1 MSGPPRA
8 RHTPVHD
15 TSAVVPAEELA
26 LLERELIWLDTR
38 RVQLLRRRSW
48 LKAALRAQSA
58 GGWQPP
64 HGGQPPQGAP
74 GGWAHAPAAHPAP
87 AVPSGSASGGPGAQ
101 HVLLILGGLLLAV
114 AAIAFT
120 LFSWGELG
128 IAGRSVV
135 LAGVTAGA
143 LGAPVLLLRRGLG
156 ATAESVGAVALLLTV
171 LDAYALHAAVL
182 PEADGAGYA
191 AFASGVLAAGWT
203 AYGVGV
209 GRLRLP
215 LPAAVVAGQFPLVL
229 GAWAAGGS
237 ALVIGWALL
246 VTAAGSVVVAAR
258 VPVLAVRATAWSGA
272 GVTWAGGL
280 LIGLGESVSASGPLD
295 AAAPGVLLLGA
306 VAVALRAVWRAPQEM
321 AVTGGVVAGL
331 AAVAGVGGVL
341 RTEVPWSW
349 AVVVYLVC
357 GAALAPVARIAVVP
371 RPVRGGVL
379 GAAAGVTGVAVLAVL
394 PSAAAT
400 LLGPAAVLTGLWA
413 GAPDGT
419 RELAAGAGAWPDALS
434 VPVVLLVAAVLLGA
448 VYASLVQEG
457 REPAGWTGAA
467 GAGAVG
473 LVSAA
478 VPVLL
483 VSADVAYA
491 AALVVDL
498 LLVAGLLAAAVA
510 VRRVPAAAG
519 GTALW
524 CAVAVAAHA
533 GLLALAAEPATYA
546 VFGLLL
552 VLFAAS
558 AARSREAVARSLT
571 LVLSVVCALVVASAA
586 GASLELG
593 APRTAVLVLVVP
605 AAVVVLGLWVRTPA
619 VVVPLEAGAGFA
631 ALVALGL
638 AVTDGAYLSLVLALC
653 GVLAAATA
661 VRPERRPG
669 AGYLA
674 AGLFATATWVRLVS
688 AGVTHPEAYTLPV
701 SVIACAVGLLR
712 RRTDPEASSWT
723 AYGPGLGV
731 TLGPS
736 LLALWSDPHWQ
747 RPLLLGAAALAV
759 TVTGAVRRLQAPLL
773 LGGGTLALVALHELA
788 PHVAQ
793 VFDALPRWS
802 VPALAG
808 LLLLAL
814 GATYEQR
821 LRDAR
826 RLREH
831 LGRMR

>member
-1 MSGPPRA
+1 
-8 RHTPVHD
+8 
-15 TSAVVPAEELA
+15 
-26 LLERELIWLDTR
+26 
-38 RVQLLRRRSW
+38 
-48 LKAALRAQSA
+48 
-58 GGWQPP
+58 
-64 HGGQPPQGAP
+64 
-74 GGWAHAPAAHPAP
+74 
-87 AVPSGSASGGPGAQ
+87 
-101 HVLLILGGLLLAV
+101 
-114 AAIAFT
+114 
-120 LFSWGELG
+120 
-128 IAGRSVV
+128 
-135 LAGVTAGA
+135 
-143 LGAPVLLLRRGLG
+143 
-156 ATAESVGAVALLLTV
+156 
-171 LDAYALHAAVL
+171 
-182 PEADGAGYA
+182 
-191 AFASGVLAAGWT
+191 
-203 AYGVGV
+203 
-209 GRLRLP
+209 
-215 LPAAVVAGQFPLVL
+215 
-229 GAWAAGGS
+229 
-237 ALVIGWALL
+237 
-246 VTAAGSVVVAAR
+246 
-258 VPVLAVRATAWSGA
+258 
-272 GVTWAGGL
+272 
-280 LIGLGESVSASGPLD
+280 
-295 AAAPGVLLLGA
+295 
-306 VAVALRAVWRAPQEM
+306 
-321 AVTGGVVAGL
+321 
-331 AAVAGVGGVL
+331 
-341 RTEVPWSW
+341 
-349 AVVVYLVC
+349 
-357 GAALAPVARIAVVP
+357 
-371 RPVRGGVL
+371 
-379 GAAAGVTGVAVLAVL
+379 
-394 PSAAAT
+394 
-400 LLGPAAVLTGLWA
+400 
-413 GAPDGT
+413 
-419 RELAAGAGAWPDALS
+419 
-434 VPVVLLVAAVLLGA
+434 VLLVAAVLLGA
-448 VYASLVQEG
+448 VYASLVHEG

-533 GLLALAAEPATYA
+533 GLLALAVEPATYA

-558 AARSREAVARSLT
+558 AARSEEAVARSLA

-593 APRTAVLVLVVP
+593 APRTAVLVLAVP

>member
-1 MSGPPRA
+1 M
-8 RHTPVHD
+8 TPLP
-15 TSAVVPAEELA
+15 SSPAEELA

-38 RVQLLRRRSW
+38 RAQLLRRRAW
-48 LKAALRAQSA
+48 LKAALRAQS
-58 GGWQPP
+58 GRGWQPP
-64 HGGQPPQGAP
+64 PGVP

-87 AVPSGSASGGPGAQ
+87 AVPPASATGGPGAQ

-128 IAGRSVV
+128 IAGRAVV
-135 LAGVTAGA
+135 LAGVTAAA
-143 LGAPVLLLRRGLG
+143 LGAPVLLLRRGLR
-156 ATAESVGAVALLLTV
+156 ATAEAVGAVALLLTV

-182 PEADGAGYA
+182 PGADGAGYA
-191 AFASGVLAAGWT
+191 AFASGALAAGWA
-203 AYGVGV
+203 AYGAGV

-237 ALVIGWALL
+237 VLVIGWALL
-246 VTAAGSVVVAAR
+246 VTAAGSVVVAVR
-258 VPVLAVRATAWSGA
+258 GPGLAVRATAWSGA
-272 GVTWAGGL
+272 GATWAGGL
-280 LIGLGESVSASGPLD
+280 LIGLGESVPAGGPLD
-295 AAAPGVLLLGA
+295 AAGPGALLLGA
-306 VAVALRAVWRAPQEM
+306 AAVALTAAWRAPRET

-349 AVVVYLVC
+349 AVVVHLLC

-379 GAAAGVTGVAVLAVL
+379 GAAAGVAGLAVLAVL

-400 LLGPAAVLTGLWA
+400 LLGPAAVLTGPWA
-413 GAPDGT
+413 GAPGGV
-419 RELAAGAGAWPDALS
+419 REVAAGAGAWPDDLS
-434 VPVVLLVAAVLLGA
+434 VPVVLLVVAVLLGA
-448 VYASLVQEG
+448 VHASLAQEG
-457 REPAGWTGAA
+457 RAPAGRTAA
-467 GAGAVG
+467 GAVAVG

-483 VSADVAYA
+483 VTAGVAYA
-491 AALVVDL
+491 AALAVDL
-498 LLVAGLLAAAVA
+498 LLVAGLLGAALA
-510 VRRVPAAAG
+510 VRRVQAAAG
-519 GTALW
+519 ATALW
-524 CAVAVAAHA
+524 CAVAVAAHT

-546 VFGLLL
+546 VSGLLL
-552 VLFAAS
+552 VLFAAV
-558 AARSREAVARSLT
+558 AARSEEVVTRSLS
-571 LVLSVVCALVVASAA
+571 LVLSVVCALVVAVAA

-593 APRTAVLVLVVP
+593 APRMAVLVLAVP
-605 AAVVVLGLWVRTPA
+605 AAAVVLGLWLRTPA
-619 VVVPLEAGAGFA
+619 VVVPLEAGAGFG

-638 AVTDGAYLSLVLALC
+638 AATDGAYLSLVLALC

-674 AGLFATATWVRLVS
+674 AGLFALATWVRLVS

-712 RRTDPEASSWT
+712 RRTDPEASSWA

-736 LLALWSDPHWQ
+736 LPALWSDPHWQ
-747 RPLLLGAAALAV
+747 RPLLLGAAALAI

>member
-1 MSGPPRA
+1 M
-8 RHTPVHD
+8 TPLP
-15 TSAVVPAEELA
+15 SSPAEELA
-26 LLERELIWLDTR
+26 LLERELIWLNTR

-87 AVPSGSASGGPGAQ
+87 AVPPGSATGGPGAQ

-191 AFASGVLAAGWT
+191 AFASGVLAAGWA

-246 VTAAGSVVVAAR
+246 VTAAGGVVVAAR

-306 VAVALRAVWRAPQEM
+306 AAVALRAVWRAPQEM

-533 GLLALAAEPATYA
+533 GLLALAVEPATYA

>member
-1 MSGPPRA
+1 M
-8 RHTPVHD
+8 TPLP
-15 TSAVVPAEELA
+15 SSPAEELA

-87 AVPSGSASGGPGAQ
+87 AVPSGSATGGPGAQ

-191 AFASGVLAAGWT
+191 AFATGVLAAGWT

-237 ALVIGWALL
+237 VLVIGWALL

-258 VPVLAVRATAWSGA
+258 VPGLAVRATAWSGA

-306 VAVALRAVWRAPQEM
+306 AAVALAAAWRAPQEM

-448 VYASLVQEG
+448 VYASLVHEG

-519 GTALW
+519 ATALW
-524 CAVAVAAHA
+524 GAVAVAAHA

-552 VLFAAS
+552 VLFAVS
-558 AARSREAVARSLT
+558 AARSREVVARSLT

-712 RRTDPEASSWT
+712 RRTDPEASSWA

>member
-1 MSGPPRA
+1 M
-8 RHTPVHD
+8 TPLP
-15 TSAVVPAEELA
+15 SSPAEELV
-26 LLERELIWLDTR
+26 LLERELLWLDTR
-38 RVQLLRRRSW
+38 RAQLLRRRAW
-48 LKAALRAQSA
+48 LKAALRAQRTQ
-58 GGWQPP
+58 GWQPP
-64 HGGQPPQGAP
+64 PHGAP
-74 GGWAHAPAAHPAP
+74 SGWAHAPAVPPTP
-87 AVPSGSASGGPGAQ
+87 AVPPGSATGGPGAQ

-120 LFSWGELG
+120 LFSWGEMG
-128 IAGRSVV
+128 IAGRAAV

-143 LGAPVLLLRRGLG
+143 LGAPVVLLRRGLG
-156 ATAESVGAVALLLTV
+156 ATAEAVGAVALLLTV

-203 AYGVGV
+203 AYGVGA

-237 ALVIGWALL
+237 GLVIGWALL
-246 VTAAGSVVVAAR
+246 VTAAGSVVVALR
-258 VPVLAVRATAWSGA
+258 GPGLAVRATAWSGA
-272 GVTWAGGL
+272 GATWAGGL
-280 LIGLGESVSASGPLD
+280 LIGVGNSVSASGPLD
-295 AAAPGVLLLGA
+295 AAGPGALLLGA
-306 VAVALRAVWRAPQEM
+306 AVVALAAAWRAPREM

-331 AAVAGVGGVL
+331 AAVAGVGGVV

-349 AVVVYLVC
+349 AVVVYLLC
-357 GAALAPVARIAVVP
+357 GAALAPPARITAVP
-371 RPVRGGVL
+371 RPVRGGL
-379 GAAAGVTGVAVLAVL
+379 LSAAAGVTGLAVLTVL
-394 PSAAAT
+394 PSAAAA
-400 LLGPAAVLTGLWA
+400 LLGPAAVLTGPWA
-413 GAPDGT
+413 GMPGGV
-419 RELAAGAGAWPDALS
+419 RELAAGAGAPDALS

-457 REPAGWTGAA
+457 RAPTGWTGAA
-467 GAGAVG
+467 GGGAIG

-483 VSADVAYA
+483 VTADVPYA
-491 AALVVDL
+491 AALAVDL
-498 LLVAGLLAAAVA
+498 LLVAGLLAAALA
-510 VRRVPAAAG
+510 VRRVPEAAG

-558 AARSREAVARSLT
+558 AARSEEVVARSLT
-571 LVLSVVCALVVASAA
+571 LVLSVVCALVVALAA

-593 APRTAVLVLVVP
+593 APRTAVLVLAVP
-605 AAVVVLGLWVRTPA
+605 AVAVVLGLWLRTPA
-619 VVVPLEAGAGFA
+619 VVVPLEAGAGFG

-638 AVTDGAYLSLVLALC
+638 ALTDGAYLSLVLALC

-674 AGLFATATWVRLVS
+674 AGLFALATWVRLVS

-712 RRTDPEASSWT
+712 RRTDPGASSWA

-731 TLGPS
+731 TLAPS

-773 LGGGTLALVALHELA
+773 LGAGTLALVALHELA

>member
-1 MSGPPRA
+1 M
-8 RHTPVHD
+8 TPLP
-15 TSAVVPAEELA
+15 SSPAEELA
-26 LLERELIWLDTR
+26 LLERELIWLNTR

-74 GGWAHAPAAHPAP
+74 GGWAHAPVADPAP
-87 AVPSGSASGGPGAQ
+87 AVPAGSATGGPGAQ

-258 VPVLAVRATAWSGA
+258 VPGLAVRATAWSGA

-306 VAVALRAVWRAPQEM
+306 AAVALRAVWRAPQEM

-400 LLGPAAVLTGLWA
+400 LLGPAAVLTRLWA

-419 RELAAGAGAWPDALS
+419 RELAAGAGTWPDALS

-552 VLFAAS
+552 VLFAVS

-586 GASLELG
+586 GPSLELG

>member
-1 MSGPPRA
+1 M
-8 RHTPVHD
+8 TPLP
-15 TSAVVPAEELA
+15 SSPAEELA
-26 LLERELIWLDTR
+26 LLERELIWLNTR

-74 GGWAHAPAAHPAP
+74 GGWAHAPAAHPAA
-87 AVPSGSASGGPGAQ
+87 AVPPGSATGGPGAQ

-191 AFASGVLAAGWT
+191 AFASGVLAAGWA

-306 VAVALRAVWRAPQEM
+306 AAVALRAVWRAPQEM

-413 GAPDGT
+413 GATDGT

-533 GLLALAAEPATYA
+533 GLLALAVEPATYA

-558 AARSREAVARSLT
+558 AARSQEAVARSLT
-571 LVLSVVCALVVASAA
+571 LVLSVACALVVASAA

-788 PHVAQ
+788 PHVAP

>member
-1 MSGPPRA
+1 M
-8 RHTPVHD
+8 TPLP
-15 TSAVVPAEELA
+15 SSPAEELA
-26 LLERELIWLDTR
+26 LLERELIWLNTR

-87 AVPSGSASGGPGAQ
+87 AVPSGSATGGPGAQ

-191 AFASGVLAAGWT
+191 AFASGVLAAGWA

-258 VPVLAVRATAWSGA
+258 VPGLAVRATAWSGA

-306 VAVALRAVWRAPQEM
+306 AAVALRAVWRAPQEM

-498 LLVAGLLAAAVA
+498 LLVAGLLAAAVT

-533 GLLALAAEPATYA
+533 GLLALAVEPATYA

-638 AVTDGAYLSLVLALC
+638 AVTDGACLSLVLALC

>member
-1 MSGPPRA
+1 M
-8 RHTPVHD
+8 TPLP
-15 TSAVVPAEELA
+15 SSPAEELA

-58 GGWQPP
+58 GGWRPP

-87 AVPSGSASGGPGAQ
+87 AVPPGSASGGPGAQ

-191 AFASGVLAAGWT
+191 AFASGVLAAGWA

-258 VPVLAVRATAWSGA
+258 VPGLAVRATVWSGA

-306 VAVALRAVWRAPQEM
+306 AAVALRAVWRAPQEM

-371 RPVRGGVL
+371 RTVRGGVL

-457 REPAGWTGAA
+457 REPAGWPGAA

>member
-1 MSGPPRA
+1 M
-8 RHTPVHD
+8 TPLP
-15 TSAVVPAEELA
+15 SSPAEELA

-87 AVPSGSASGGPGAQ
+87 AVPSGSATGGPGAQ

-191 AFASGVLAAGWT
+191 AFATGVLAAGWT

-258 VPVLAVRATAWSGA
+258 VPGLAVRATAWSGA

-306 VAVALRAVWRAPQEM
+306 AAVALAAAWRAPQEM

-413 GAPDGT
+413 GAPDGA

-448 VYASLVQEG
+448 VYASLVHEG

-510 VRRVPAAAG
+510 VRRVPTAAG

-552 VLFAAS
+552 VLFAVS
-558 AARSREAVARSLT
+558 AARSREVVARSLT

-638 AVTDGAYLSLVLALC
+638 AVTDGAYFSLVLALC

-712 RRTDPEASSWT
+712 WRTDPEASSWT

>member
-1 MSGPPRA
+1 M
-8 RHTPVHD
+8 TPLP
-15 TSAVVPAEELA
+15 SSPAEELA
-26 LLERELIWLDTR
+26 LLERELIWLNTR

-87 AVPSGSASGGPGAQ
+87 AVPSGSATGGPGAQ

-191 AFASGVLAAGWT
+191 AFASGVLAAGWA

-306 VAVALRAVWRAPQEM
+306 AAVALRAVWRAPQEM

-448 VYASLVQEG
+448 VYASLVHEG

-533 GLLALAAEPATYA
+533 GLLALAVEPATYA

-558 AARSREAVARSLT
+558 AARSEEAVARSLA

>member
-1 MSGPPRA
+1 M
-8 RHTPVHD
+8 TPLP
-15 TSAVVPAEELA
+15 SSPAEELA

-87 AVPSGSASGGPGAQ
+87 AVPPGSATGGPGAQ

-191 AFASGVLAAGWT
+191 AFASGVLAAGWA

-258 VPVLAVRATAWSGA
+258 VPGLAVRATAWSGA

-306 VAVALRAVWRAPQEM
+306 AAVALRAVWRAPQEM

-533 GLLALAAEPATYA
+533 GLLALAVEPATYA

-558 AARSREAVARSLT
+558 AARSEEAVARSLT

>member
-1 MSGPPRA
+1 M
-8 RHTPVHD
+8 TPLP
-15 TSAVVPAEELA
+15 SSPAEELA

-64 HGGQPPQGAP
+64 HGGQPPHGAP

-87 AVPSGSASGGPGAQ
+87 AVPPGSATGGPGAQ

-143 LGAPVLLLRRGLG
+143 LGAPVLLRRGLG

-182 PEADGAGYA
+182 PEADVAGYA
-191 AFASGVLAAGWT
+191 AFASGVLAAGWA

-306 VAVALRAVWRAPQEM
+306 AAVALRAVWRAPQEM

-400 LLGPAAVLTGLWA
+400 LLGPAAVLTELWA

-533 GLLALAAEPATYA
+533 GLLALAVEPATYA

-558 AARSREAVARSLT
+558 AARSEEAVARSLA

-593 APRTAVLVLVVP
+593 APRTAVLVLAVP

>member
-1 MSGPPRA
+1 M
-8 RHTPVHD
+8 TPLP
-15 TSAVVPAEELA
+15 SSPAEELA
-26 LLERELIWLDTR
+26 LLERELIWLNTR

-87 AVPSGSASGGPGAQ
+87 AVPSGSATGGPGAQ

-215 LPAAVVAGQFPLVL
+215 LPAAVVAGQSPLVL

-306 VAVALRAVWRAPQEM
+306 AAVALRAVWRAPQEM

-448 VYASLVQEG
+448 VYASLVHEG

-533 GLLALAAEPATYA
+533 GLLALAVEPATYA

-558 AARSREAVARSLT
+558 AARSEEAVARSLA

>member
-1 MSGPPRA
+1 M
-8 RHTPVHD
+8 TPLP
-15 TSAVVPAEELA
+15 SSPAEELA

-64 HGGQPPQGAP
+64 HGGQPPHGAP

-87 AVPSGSASGGPGAQ
+87 AVPPGSATGGPGAQ

-191 AFASGVLAAGWT
+191 AFASGVLAAGWA

-258 VPVLAVRATAWSGA
+258 VPGLAVRATAWSGA

-306 VAVALRAVWRAPQEM
+306 AAVALRAVWRAPQEM

-533 GLLALAAEPATYA
+533 GLLALAVEPATYA

-558 AARSREAVARSLT
+558 AARSEEAVARSLT

>member
-1 MSGPPRA
+1 M
-8 RHTPVHD
+8 TPLP
-15 TSAVVPAEELA
+15 SSPAEELA

-64 HGGQPPQGAP
+64 HGGQPPHGAP

-87 AVPSGSASGGPGAQ
+87 AVPPGSATGGPGAQ

-191 AFASGVLAAGWT
+191 AFASGVLAAGWA

-258 VPVLAVRATAWSGA
+258 VPGLAVRATAWSGA

-306 VAVALRAVWRAPQEM
+306 AAVALRAVWRAPQEM

-498 LLVAGLLAAAVA
+498 LLVAALLAAAVV

-533 GLLALAAEPATYA
+533 GLLALAVEPATYA

-558 AARSREAVARSLT
+558 AARSEEAVARSLA

-593 APRTAVLVLVVP
+593 APRTAVLVLAVP

>member
-1 MSGPPRA
+1 M
-8 RHTPVHD
+8 TPLP
-15 TSAVVPAEELA
+15 SSPAEELA

-64 HGGQPPQGAP
+64 HGGQPPHGAP

-87 AVPSGSASGGPGAQ
+87 AVPTGSATGGPGAQ

-191 AFASGVLAAGWT
+191 AFASGVLAAGWA

-246 VTAAGSVVVAAR
+246 VTAAGSVVVAVR
-258 VPVLAVRATAWSGA
+258 VPGLAVRATAWSGA

-306 VAVALRAVWRAPQEM
+306 AAVALRAVWRAPQEM

-448 VYASLVQEG
+448 VYASLVHEG
-457 REPAGWTGAA
+457 REPAGWTGAV

-498 LLVAGLLAAAVA
+498 LLVAGLLAAAVT

-552 VLFAAS
+552 VLFAVS

-593 APRTAVLVLVVP
+593 APRAAVLVLVVP

>member
-1 MSGPPRA
+1 M
-8 RHTPVHD
+8 TPLP
-15 TSAVVPAEELA
+15 SSPAEELA
-26 LLERELIWLDTR
+26 LLERELIWLNTR

-74 GGWAHAPAAHPAP
+74 GGWTHAPAAHPAP
-87 AVPSGSASGGPGAQ
+87 AVPAGSATGGPGAQ

-191 AFASGVLAAGWT
+191 AFASGVLAAGWA

-306 VAVALRAVWRAPQEM
+306 AAVALRAVWRAPQEM

-434 VPVVLLVAAVLLGA
+434 VPVVLLVAAVLIGA

-457 REPAGWTGAA
+457 REPAGWTGTA

-533 GLLALAAEPATYA
+533 GLLALAVEPATYA

-593 APRTAVLVLVVP
+593 APRAAVLVLVVP

-653 GVLAAATA
+653 GVLAAATT

-712 RRTDPEASSWT
+712 RRMDPEASSWT

>member
-1 MSGPPRA
+1 M
-8 RHTPVHD
+8 TPLP
-15 TSAVVPAEELA
+15 SSPAEELA
-26 LLERELIWLDTR
+26 LLERELIWLNTR

-64 HGGQPPQGAP
+64 QGAP
-74 GGWAHAPAAHPAP
+74 RGWTHAPAADPAP
-87 AVPSGSASGGPGAQ
+87 AVPEGSATGGPGAQ

-191 AFASGVLAAGWT
+191 AFASGVLAAGWA

-306 VAVALRAVWRAPQEM
+306 AAVALSAVWRAPQEM

-533 GLLALAAEPATYA
+533 GLLALAVEPATYA

-558 AARSREAVARSLT
+558 AARSREAVARSLA

-593 APRTAVLVLVVP
+593 APRTAVLVLAVP
-605 AAVVVLGLWVRTPA
+605 VAVVVLGLWVRTPA

-808 LLLLAL
+808 LLLLVL

>member
-1 MSGPPRA
+1 M
-8 RHTPVHD
+8 TPLP
-15 TSAVVPAEELA
+15 SSPAEELA

-74 GGWAHAPAAHPAP
+74 GGWAQAPAAHPAP
-87 AVPSGSASGGPGAQ
+87 AVPTGSASGGPGAQ

-258 VPVLAVRATAWSGA
+258 VPGLAVRATAWSGA

-306 VAVALRAVWRAPQEM
+306 AAVALRAVWRAPQEM

-434 VPVVLLVAAVLLGA
+434 VPVVLLVAAVLLAA
-448 VYASLVQEG
+448 VYASLVHEG

-491 AALVVDL
+491 AALVVDV

-552 VLFAAS
+552 VLFAVS
-558 AARSREAVARSLT
+558 AARSREVVARSLT

>member
-1 MSGPPRA
+1 M
-8 RHTPVHD
+8 TPLP
-15 TSAVVPAEELA
+15 SSPAEELA

-558 AARSREAVARSLT
+558 AARSLT

>member
-1 MSGPPRA
+1 M
-8 RHTPVHD
+8 TPLP
-15 TSAVVPAEELA
+15 SSPAEELA

-87 AVPSGSASGGPGAQ
+87 AVPTGSATGGPGAQ

-191 AFASGVLAAGWT
+191 AFASGVLAAGWA

-258 VPVLAVRATAWSGA
+258 VPGLAVRATAWSGA

-306 VAVALRAVWRAPQEM
+306 AAVALAAAWRAPQEM

-448 VYASLVQEG
+448 VYASLVHEG

-491 AALVVDL
+491 AALVVDV

-552 VLFAAS
+552 VLFAVS
-558 AARSREAVARSLT
+558 AARSREVVARSLT

>member
-1 MSGPPRA
+1 M
-8 RHTPVHD
+8 TPLP
-15 TSAVVPAEELA
+15 SSPAEELA

-87 AVPSGSASGGPGAQ
+87 AVPRGSATGGPGAQ

-191 AFASGVLAAGWT
+191 AFASGVLAAGWA

-306 VAVALRAVWRAPQEM
+306 AAVALRAVWRAPQEM

-533 GLLALAAEPATYA
+533 GLLALAVEPATYA

>member
-1 MSGPPRA
+1 M
-8 RHTPVHD
+8 TPLP
-15 TSAVVPAEELA
+15 SSPAEELA

>member
-1 MSGPPRA
+1 M
-8 RHTPVHD
+8 TPLP
-15 TSAVVPAEELA
+15 SSPAEELA
-26 LLERELIWLDTR
+26 LLERELIWLNTR

-74 GGWAHAPAAHPAP
+74 GGWTHAPAAHPAP
-87 AVPSGSASGGPGAQ
+87 AVPPGSATGGPGAQ

-272 GVTWAGGL
+272 GVAWAGGL

-306 VAVALRAVWRAPQEM
+306 AAVALRAVWRAPQEM

-533 GLLALAAEPATYA
+533 GLLALAVEPATYA

>member
-1 MSGPPRA
+1 M
-8 RHTPVHD
+8 TPLP
-15 TSAVVPAEELA
+15 SSPAEELA

-87 AVPSGSASGGPGAQ
+87 AVPSGSATGGPGAQ

-191 AFASGVLAAGWT
+191 AFASGVLAAGWA

-229 GAWAAGGS
+229 GAWAAGSS

-306 VAVALRAVWRAPQEM
+306 AAVALRAVWRAPQEM

-400 LLGPAAVLTGLWA
+400 LLGPAAVLTELWA

-533 GLLALAAEPATYA
+533 GLLALAVEPATYA

-558 AARSREAVARSLT
+558 AARSEEAVARSLA

-593 APRTAVLVLVVP
+593 APRTAVLVLAVP
-605 AAVVVLGLWVRTPA
+605 AAVVVLGLWVRTLA

>member
-1 MSGPPRA
+1 M
-8 RHTPVHD
+8 
-15 TSAVVPAEELA
+15 A
-26 LLERELIWLDTR
+26 LT
-38 RVQLLRRRSW
+38 
-48 LKAALRAQSA
+48 
-58 GGWQPP
+58 
-64 HGGQPPQGAP
+64 
-74 GGWAHAPAAHPAP
+74 
-87 AVPSGSASGGPGAQ
+87 
-101 HVLLILGGLLLAV
+101 
-114 AAIAFT
+114 
-120 LFSWGELG
+120 
-128 IAGRSVV
+128 
-135 LAGVTAGA
+135 
-143 LGAPVLLLRRGLG
+143 
-156 ATAESVGAVALLLTV
+156 
-171 LDAYALHAAVL
+171 
-182 PEADGAGYA
+182 
-191 AFASGVLAAGWT
+191 
-203 AYGVGV
+203 
-209 GRLRLP
+209 
-215 LPAAVVAGQFPLVL
+215 
-229 GAWAAGGS
+229 
-237 ALVIGWALL
+237 
-246 VTAAGSVVVAAR
+246 
-258 VPVLAVRATAWSGA
+258 
-272 GVTWAGGL
+272 
-280 LIGLGESVSASGPLD
+280 
-295 AAAPGVLLLGA
+295 
-306 VAVALRAVWRAPQEM
+306 AVWRAPREM

-371 RPVRGGVL
+371 RAVRGGVL

-394 PSAAAT
+394 PSAAAG
-400 LLGPAAVLTGLWA
+400 LLGPAAVLTGVWG
-413 GAPDGT
+413 GAPGGA
-419 RELAAGAGAWPDALS
+419 REVVAGAGAWPDALS

-457 REPAGWTGAA
+457 REPTGWTAAA

-483 VSADVAYA
+483 VTADVAYA
-491 AALVVDL
+491 AALAVDL
-498 LLVAGLLAAAVA
+498 LLVAGLLGAAVA
-510 VRRVPAAAG
+510 GRRVPEAAKV
-519 GTALW
+519 TALW
-524 CAVAVAAHA
+524 CAVAVAAQA

-552 VLFAAS
+552 VLFAAT
-558 AARSREAVARSLT
+558 AARSGEVVARSLT

-593 APRTAVLVLVVP
+593 APRTAVLVLAVP
-605 AAVVVLGLWVRTPA
+605 AVVVVLGLWVRTPA
-619 VVVPLEAGAGFA
+619 VVVPLEAGAGFG

-638 AVTDGAYLSLVLALC
+638 AVTDVAYLSLVLALC

-674 AGLFATATWVRLVS
+674 AGLFALATWVRLVS

-712 RRTDPEASSWT
+712 RRTDPEASSWA

-736 LLALWSDPHWQ
+736 LPALWSDPHWQ

-759 TVTGAVRRLQAPLL
+759 TVTGAVLRLQAPLL

>member
-1 MSGPPRA
+1 M
-8 RHTPVHD
+8 TPLP
-15 TSAVVPAEELA
+15 SSPAEELA

-58 GGWQPP
+58 GGWRPP

-87 AVPSGSASGGPGAQ
+87 AVPPGSATGGPGAQ

-191 AFASGVLAAGWT
+191 AFASGVLAAGWA

-306 VAVALRAVWRAPQEM
+306 AAVALRAVWRAPQEM

-448 VYASLVQEG
+448 VYASLVHEG

-533 GLLALAAEPATYA
+533 GLLALAVEPATYA

-558 AARSREAVARSLT
+558 AARSEEAVARSLA

-593 APRTAVLVLVVP
+593 APRTAVLVLAVP

>member
-1 MSGPPRA
+1 M
-8 RHTPVHD
+8 TPLP
-15 TSAVVPAEELA
+15 SSPAEELA
-26 LLERELIWLDTR
+26 LLERELIWLNTR

-87 AVPSGSASGGPGAQ
+87 AVPPGSATGGPGAQ

-258 VPVLAVRATAWSGA
+258 VPGLAVRATAWSGA
-272 GVTWAGGL
+272 GFTWAGGL

-306 VAVALRAVWRAPQEM
+306 AAVALRAVWRAPQEM

-379 GAAAGVTGVAVLAVL
+379 GAVAGVTGVAVLAVL

-491 AALVVDL
+491 AVLVVDL

-533 GLLALAAEPATYA
+533 GLLALAVEPATYA

-552 VLFAAS
+552 VLFAVS
-558 AARSREAVARSLT
+558 AARSQEAVARSLT

>member
-1 MSGPPRA
+1 M
-8 RHTPVHD
+8 TPLP
-15 TSAVVPAEELA
+15 SSPAEELA

-58 GGWQPP
+58 GGWRPP

-87 AVPSGSASGGPGAQ
+87 AVPPGSATGGPGAQ

-182 PEADGAGYA
+182 PEADGTGYA
-191 AFASGVLAAGWT
+191 AFASGVLAAGWA

-258 VPVLAVRATAWSGA
+258 VPGLAVRATAWSGA

-306 VAVALRAVWRAPQEM
+306 AAVALAAAWRAPQEM

-371 RPVRGGVL
+371 RTVRGGVL

-457 REPAGWTGAA
+457 REPAGWPGAA

>member
-1 MSGPPRA
+1 M
-8 RHTPVHD
+8 TPLP
-15 TSAVVPAEELA
+15 SSPAEELA
-26 LLERELIWLDTR
+26 LLERELIWLNTR

-64 HGGQPPQGAP
+64 HGGQPPHGAP

-87 AVPSGSASGGPGAQ
+87 AVPSGSATGGPGAQ

-191 AFASGVLAAGWT
+191 AFASGVLAAGWA

-246 VTAAGSVVVAAR
+246 VTAAGSVVVAVR
-258 VPVLAVRATAWSGA
+258 VPGLAVRATAWSGA

-306 VAVALRAVWRAPQEM
+306 AAVALRAVWRAPQEM

-413 GAPDGT
+413 GATDGT

-533 GLLALAAEPATYA
+533 GLLALAVEPATYA

-558 AARSREAVARSLT
+558 AARSREAVARSLA

-593 APRTAVLVLVVP
+593 VPRTAVLVLAVP

-619 VVVPLEAGAGFA
+619 GVVPLEAGAGFA

>member
-1 MSGPPRA
+1 M
-8 RHTPVHD
+8 TPLP
-15 TSAVVPAEELA
+15 SSPAEELA

-87 AVPSGSASGGPGAQ
+87 AVPTGSATGGPGAQ

-191 AFASGVLAAGWT
+191 AFASGVLAAGWA

-258 VPVLAVRATAWSGA
+258 VPGLAVRATAWSGA

-306 VAVALRAVWRAPQEM
+306 AAVALAAAWRAPQEM

-448 VYASLVQEG
+448 VYASLVHEG

-519 GTALW
+519 ATALW

-552 VLFAAS
+552 VLFAVS
-558 AARSREAVARSLT
+558 AARSREVVARSLT

>member
-1 MSGPPRA
+1 M
-8 RHTPVHD
+8 TPLP
-15 TSAVVPAEELA
+15 SSPAEELA
-26 LLERELIWLDTR
+26 LLERELIWLNTR

-64 HGGQPPQGAP
+64 HGGQPPHGAP

-87 AVPSGSASGGPGAQ
+87 AVPAGSATGGPGAQ

-191 AFASGVLAAGWT
+191 AFASGVLAAGWA

-306 VAVALRAVWRAPQEM
+306 AAVALRAVWRAPQEM

-448 VYASLVQEG
+448 VYASLVHEG

-533 GLLALAAEPATYA
+533 GLLALAVEPATYA

-558 AARSREAVARSLT
+558 AARSEEAVARSLA

-821 LRDAR
+821 LSDAR

>member
-1 MSGPPRA
+1 M
-8 RHTPVHD
+8 TPLP
-15 TSAVVPAEELA
+15 SSPAEELA

-64 HGGQPPQGAP
+64 HGGQPQQGAP

-87 AVPSGSASGGPGAQ
+87 AVPPGSATGGPGAQ

-191 AFASGVLAAGWT
+191 AFATGVLAAGWT

-246 VTAAGSVVVAAR
+246 VTAAGSVVVAVR
-258 VPVLAVRATAWSGA
+258 VPGLAVRATAWSGA

-306 VAVALRAVWRAPQEM
+306 AAVALRAVWRAPQEM

-400 LLGPAAVLTGLWA
+400 LLGPAAVLTRLWA

-533 GLLALAAEPATYA
+533 GLLALAVEPATYA

-552 VLFAAS
+552 VLFAVS

-793 VFDALPRWS
+793 VFDTLPRWS

>member
-1 MSGPPRA
+1 M
-8 RHTPVHD
+8 TPLP
-15 TSAVVPAEELA
+15 SSPAEELA

-58 GGWQPP
+58 GGWRPP

-87 AVPSGSASGGPGAQ
+87 AVPPGSASGGPGAQ

-191 AFASGVLAAGWT
+191 AFASGVLAAGWA

-258 VPVLAVRATAWSGA
+258 VPGLAVRATAWSGA

-306 VAVALRAVWRAPQEM
+306 AAVALRAVWRAPQEM

-331 AAVAGVGGVL
+331 SAVAGVGGVL

-371 RPVRGGVL
+371 RTVRGGVL

>member
-1 MSGPPRA
+1 M
-8 RHTPVHD
+8 TPLP
-15 TSAVVPAEELA
+15 SSPAEELA
-26 LLERELIWLDTR
+26 LLERELIWLNTR

-74 GGWAHAPAAHPAP
+74 GGWAHAPVADPAP
-87 AVPSGSASGGPGAQ
+87 AVPAGSATGGPGAQ

-191 AFASGVLAAGWT
+191 AFASGVLAAGWA

-258 VPVLAVRATAWSGA
+258 VPGLAVRATAWSGA

-306 VAVALRAVWRAPQEM
+306 AAVALRAVWRAPQEM

-498 LLVAGLLAAAVA
+498 LLVAGLLAAAVE

-552 VLFAAS
+552 VLFAVS

-688 AGVTHPEAYTLPV
+688 AGVTHPEAYTLPF

>member
-1 MSGPPRA
+1 M
-8 RHTPVHD
+8 TPLP
-15 TSAVVPAEELA
+15 SSPAEELA

-87 AVPSGSASGGPGAQ
+87 AVPSGSATGGPGAQ

-191 AFASGVLAAGWT
+191 AFASGVLAAGWA

-306 VAVALRAVWRAPQEM
+306 AAVALRAVWRAPQEM

-533 GLLALAAEPATYA
+533 GLLALAVEPATYA

>member
-1 MSGPPRA
+1 M
-8 RHTPVHD
+8 TPLP
-15 TSAVVPAEELA
+15 SSPAEELA
-26 LLERELIWLDTR
+26 LLERELIWLNTR

-87 AVPSGSASGGPGAQ
+87 AVPSGSATGGPGAQ
-101 HVLLILGGLLLAV
+101 HVLLVLGGLLLAV

-182 PEADGAGYA
+182 PEADGTGYA
-191 AFASGVLAAGWT
+191 AFASGVLAAGWA

-258 VPVLAVRATAWSGA
+258 VPGLAVRATAWSGA

-306 VAVALRAVWRAPQEM
+306 AAVALAAAWRAPQEM

-371 RPVRGGVL
+371 RTVRGGVL

-457 REPAGWTGAA
+457 REPAGWPGAA

>member
-1 MSGPPRA
+1 M
-8 RHTPVHD
+8 TPLP
-15 TSAVVPAEELA
+15 SSPAEELA
-26 LLERELIWLDTR
+26 LLERELIWLNTR

-87 AVPSGSASGGPGAQ
+87 AVPPGSATGGPGAQ

-258 VPVLAVRATAWSGA
+258 VPGLAVRATAWSGA

-306 VAVALRAVWRAPQEM
+306 AAVALRAVWRAPQEM

-491 AALVVDL
+491 AVLVVDL

-552 VLFAAS
+552 VLFAVS

-653 GVLAAATA
+653 GVLAATTE

>member
-1 MSGPPRA
+1 M
-8 RHTPVHD
+8 TPLP
-15 TSAVVPAEELA
+15 SSPAEELA
-26 LLERELIWLDTR
+26 LLERELIWLNTR

-87 AVPSGSASGGPGAQ
+87 AVPSGSATGGPGAQ

-191 AFASGVLAAGWT
+191 AFASGVLAAGWA

-258 VPVLAVRATAWSGA
+258 VPGLAVRATAWSGA

-306 VAVALRAVWRAPQEM
+306 AAVALAAAWRAPQEM

-371 RPVRGGVL
+371 RTVRGGVL

-457 REPAGWTGAA
+457 REPAGWPGAA